1 MWPLHVAA
9 RLFGVIFDVGTGIYD
24 GRLKDFFGF
33 VSVVALIPEGKGVCV
48 WFGSFLL
55 KAVLAP
61 LSGSLPDK
69 LNR

>member
-1 MWPLHVAA
+1 MWPLHAA
-9 RLFGVIFDVGTGIYD
+9 THLFGVMFDVGTGIYD
-24 GRLKDFFGF
+24 SRLKDFFGF
-33 VSVVALIPEGKGVCV
+33 ASVVALIPQGKGVCV

-61 LSGSLPDK
+61 LSVSLPDK